1 MIDPTGHQGRSGQ
14 QGLPCPECGVLRALD
29 NTPSC
34 ACARRAS
41 DAQRDT
47 RTTEAAAAE
56 DFDPLRIRPYVE
68 LGTEAGGEPAG
79 TFGDEPGATFG
90 ARAAGNFGAGAAGN
104 FGAGAAG
111 NFGAGAAG
119 NFGAGAAGTFEAPAA
134 GTFEGEPGATFGAR
148 AAGNFGAGAAGTFGG
163 EPEATFGAGAA
174 GTFGSE
180 PGATFEAGAAGNF
193 GAGASGS
200 ADAADV
206 TMPLPTV
213 PAAPAA
219 SAVPAVPAD
228 ATMPLRTVHP
238 TGPAPDMTA
247 ALPTPLASS
256 ASEPSTTDLS
266 LFEAAVVGVAHPDDE
281 EPHRPR
287 RRRTLLIATTAAVV
301 AVVAAAGFASGL
313 FTYEK
318 PTRDGAT
325 PEDVRAAVPDAS
337 TSAASA
343 SASPSRSASPS
354 ASEASPSPSES
365 ESPSPSPSE
374 SSASPSASPS
384 AEAGQATPTARATGS
399 LAPGNGA
406 DNEDDPTDA
415 VVLRRGDTG
424 AEVTE
429 LQLRLRQLFL
439 YNGEADGTF
448 TAEVEDAL
456 RNYQWSRGTTEDGMG
471 VYGSLTRARLES
483 ETTEP

>member
-1 MIDPTGHQGRSGQ
+1 MIDPTGHQGHSGQ
-14 QGLPCPECGVLRALD
+14 QGLPCPECGALRALD

-34 ACARRAS
+34 ACARRAA

-68 LGTEAGGEPAG
+68 LGTEAGGEPVGGPAG
-79 TFGDEPGATFG
+79 T
-90 ARAAGNFGAGAAGN
+90 AG
-104 FGAGAAG
+104 
-111 NFGAGAAG
+111 
-119 NFGAGAAGTFEAPAA
+119 
-134 GTFEGEPGATFGAR
+134 
-148 AAGNFGAGAAGTFGG
+148 
-163 EPEATFGAGAA
+163 
-174 GTFGSE
+174 
-180 PGATFEAGAAGNF
+180 
-193 GAGASGS
+193 
-200 ADAADV
+200 AADV

-213 PAAPAA
+213 ATAPATP
-219 SAVPAVPAD
+219 VLPAD
-228 ATMPLRTVHP
+228 ATMPLRTAHP
-238 TGPAPDMTA
+238 AGQGPDMTA
-247 ALPTPLASS
+247 ALSTPLA
-256 ASEPSTTDLS
+256 ASGAEPSTTDLS
-266 LFEAAVVGVAHPDDE
+266 LFEAADVAAPHPDDE

-313 FTYEK
+313 FSYEK
-318 PTRDGAT
+318 PTRDGAA

-337 TSAASA
+337 TSAASP

-354 ASEASPSPSES
+354 ASEASPSASES
-365 ESPSPSPSE
+365 ERPSPSASE
-374 SSASPSASPS
+374 SSASPSTSPS
-384 AEAGQATPTARATGS
+384 SAVGQTTPTARATGS

-406 DNEDDPTDA
+406 DNEDDPAEA
-415 VVLRRGDTG
+415 VVLRRGDRG

-448 TAEVEDAL
+448 SGEVEDAL
-456 RNYQWSRGTTEDGMG
+456 RNYQWSRGTTEDGLG
-471 VYGSLTRARLES
+471 VYGAATRNRLES

>member
-1 MIDPTGHQGRSGQ
+1 MGRDEHVIDPTGHQGRSGR
-14 QGLPCPECGVLRALD
+14 QGLPCPECGALRAID

-68 LGTEAGGEPAG
+68 LGTEAGSEPAG
-79 TFGDEPGATFG
+79 TSGDE
-90 ARAAGNFGAGAAGN
+90 AG
-104 FGAGAAG
+104 
-111 NFGAGAAG
+111 
-119 NFGAGAAGTFEAPAA
+119 
-134 GTFEGEPGATFGAR
+134 
-148 AAGNFGAGAAGTFGG
+148 GTFGG
-163 EPEATFGAGAA
+163 VPGGGARGPV
-174 GTFGSE
+174 G
-180 PGATFEAGAAGNF
+180 
-193 GAGASGS
+193 
-200 ADAADV
+200 AADV

-213 PAAPAA
+213 PTAAG
-219 SAVPAVPAD
+219 VPAD

-238 TGPAPDMTA
+238 AGPAGPAPDMTA

-266 LFEAAVVGVAHPDDE
+266 LFEAADVGAAHPDDE

-365 ESPSPSPSE
+365 ESPSPSASE

-406 DNEDDPTDA
+406 DNEDDPTEA
-415 VVLRRGDTG
+415 VVLRRGDKG

-448 TAEVEDAL
+448 TGEVEDAL

-471 VYGSLTRARLES
+471 VYGALTRTRLEA

>member
-41 DAQRDT
+41 EAQRDT

-68 LGTEAGGEPAG
+68 LGTEAGGEPG
-79 TFGDEPGATFG
+79 GMFG
-90 ARAAGNFGAGAAGN
+90 
-104 FGAGAAG
+104 
-111 NFGAGAAG
+111 
-119 NFGAGAAGTFEAPAA
+119 
-134 GTFEGEPGATFGAR
+134 GEP
-148 AAGNFGAGAAGTFGG
+148 AGTFGG
-163 EPEATFGAGAA
+163 GPGGGAR
-174 GTFGSE
+174 GSVG
-180 PGATFEAGAAGNF
+180 P
-193 GAGASGS
+193 
-200 ADAADV
+200 ADV

-213 PAAPAA
+213 PAAPAPP
-219 SAVPAVPAD
+219 AVPAAPAVPAD
-228 ATMPLRTVHP
+228 ATMPLRTVP
-238 TGPAPDMTA
+238 PVGPAPDMTA

-266 LFEAAVVGVAHPDDE
+266 LFEAADAGAAHPDDE

-301 AVVAAAGFASGL
+301 AVVTAAGFASGL

-318 PTRDGAT
+318 PTRNGAT

-343 SASPSRSASPS
+343 SAAPSRSASPS

-365 ESPSPSPSE
+365 ESASPSASE

-384 AEAGQATPTARATGS
+384 AEAGQTTPTAHATGS

-406 DNEDDPTDA
+406 DNEDDDPADA
-415 VVLRRGDTG
+415 VVLRRGDKG

-429 LQLRLRQLFL
+429 LQSRLRQLFL
-439 YNGEADGTF
+439 YNGETDGTF
-448 TAEVEDAL
+448 SAEVEDAL
-456 RNYQWSRGTTEDGMG
+456 RNYQWSRGTTEDGLG
-471 VYGSLTRARLES
+471 VYGALTRARLES

>member
-14 QGLPCPECGVLRALD
+14 QGLPCPECGALRALD

-41 DAQRDT
+41 EAQRDT

-68 LGTEAGGEPAG
+68 LGTEGGGESTAPSGGGAGGSTG
-79 TFGDEPGATFG
+79 
-90 ARAAGNFGAGAAGN
+90 
-104 FGAGAAG
+104 
-111 NFGAGAAG
+111 
-119 NFGAGAAGTFEAPAA
+119 
-134 GTFEGEPGATFGAR
+134 
-148 AAGNFGAGAAGTFGG
+148 
-163 EPEATFGAGAA
+163 
-174 GTFGSE
+174 
-180 PGATFEAGAAGNF
+180 
-193 GAGASGS
+193 
-200 ADAADV
+200 AADV
-206 TMPLPTV
+206 TVPLPTV
-213 PAAPAA
+213 AATPAA
-219 SAVPAVPAD
+219 PAD

-238 TGPAPDMTA
+238 EDPAPDATA

-256 ASEPSTTDLS
+256 PSGPSTTDLS
-266 LFEAAVVGVAHPDDE
+266 LFEAADVGAAHPDDE

-287 RRRTLLIATTAAVV
+287 RRRALLIATSAAAV

-365 ESPSPSPSE
+365 ESPSPSASE
-374 SSASPSASPS
+374 SSASPSPSPS
-384 AEAGQATPTARATGS
+384 ADAGQATPTARVTGS
-399 LAPGNGA
+399 LAPGDGT
-406 DNEDDPTDA
+406 DDEDDSGEA
-415 VVLRRGDTG
+415 AVLRRGDKG

-448 TAEVEDAL
+448 TGEVEDAL
-456 RNYQWSRGTTEDGMG
+456 RNYQWSRGTTGDGMG
-471 VYGSLTRARLES
+471 VYGPLTRARLES

>member
-1 MIDPTGHQGRSGQ
+1 MIDPTGHQGHSGQ
-14 QGLPCPECGVLRALD
+14 QGLPCPECGALRALD

-41 DAQRDT
+41 EAQRDT
-47 RTTEAAAAE
+47 RTSEAAAAE

-68 LGTEAGGEPAG
+68 LGAESGGEPA
-79 TFGDEPGATFG
+79 DA
-90 ARAAGNFGAGAAGN
+90 
-104 FGAGAAG
+104 
-111 NFGAGAAG
+111 
-119 NFGAGAAGTFEAPAA
+119 
-134 GTFEGEPGATFGAR
+134 
-148 AAGNFGAGAAGTFGG
+148 FGG
-163 EPEATFGAGAA
+163 GAEE
-174 GTFGSE
+174 GSM
-180 PGATFEAGAAGNF
+180 
-193 GAGASGS
+193 GS
-200 ADAADV
+200 AGAADV

-213 PAAPAA
+213 PGAPGIPGAPGA
-219 SAVPAVPAD
+219 PGVPAD

-238 TGPAPDMTA
+238 AGPAPDMTA
-247 ALPTPLASS
+247 ALPTPLTSS

-266 LFEAAVVGVAHPDDE
+266 LFEAADVGAVHPDDE

-318 PTRDGAT
+318 PTRDGAA

-365 ESPSPSPSE
+365 ESPSPSASE

-384 AEAGQATPTARATGS
+384 ADAGQATPTARVTGS

-406 DNEDDPTDA
+406 DDEDDSGEA
-415 VVLRRGDTG
+415 VVLRRGDKG

-448 TAEVEDAL
+448 TGEVEDAL
-456 RNYQWSRGTTEDGMG
+456 RNYQWSRGTTEDGLG
-471 VYGSLTRARLES
+471 TYGAQTRTRLES

>member
-1 MIDPTGHQGRSGQ
+1 MIDPTGRRGHSGQ
-14 QGLPCPECGVLRALD
+14 QGLPCPECGALRALD

-34 ACARRAS
+34 ACAQRAS
-41 DAQRDT
+41 EAQRDT

-68 LGTEAGGEPAG
+68 LGTEGG
-79 TFGDEPGATFG
+79 
-90 ARAAGNFGAGAAGN
+90 
-104 FGAGAAG
+104 
-111 NFGAGAAG
+111 
-119 NFGAGAAGTFEAPAA
+119 
-134 GTFEGEPGATFGAR
+134 
-148 AAGNFGAGAAGTFGG
+148 GG
-163 EPEATFGAGAA
+163 
-174 GTFGSE
+174 S
-180 PGATFEAGAAGNF
+180 
-193 GAGASGS
+193 AGASGGRAEGAS
-200 ADAADV
+200 TGHAGPADV

-213 PAAPAA
+213 PGVPGGAPG
-219 SAVPAVPAD
+219 VPAD

-238 TGPAPDMTA
+238 GGPAPDMTA
-247 ALPTPLASS
+247 ALPTPPASS

-266 LFEAAVVGVAHPDDE
+266 LFESAGAGAVHPDDE

-318 PTRDGAT
+318 PTRDGAA

-365 ESPSPSPSE
+365 ESPSPSASE

-384 AEAGQATPTARATGS
+384 ADAGQATPTARVTGS

-406 DNEDDPTDA
+406 DNDDDSSEA
-415 VVLRRGDTG
+415 VVLRRGDKG

-448 TAEVEDAL
+448 TGEVEDAL
-456 RNYQWSRGTTEDGMG
+456 RNYQWSRGTTEDGLG
-471 VYGSLTRARLES
+471 TYGAQTRARLES

>member
-1 MIDPTGHQGRSGQ
+1 MIDPTGHQGHSGQ
-14 QGLPCPECGVLRALD
+14 QGLPCPECGALRALD

-34 ACARRAS
+34 ACAQRAS
-41 DAQRDT
+41 EAQRDT

-68 LGTEAGGEPAG
+68 LGTESGGEPAG
-79 TFGDEPGATFG
+79 A
-90 ARAAGNFGAGAAGN
+90 
-104 FGAGAAG
+104 
-111 NFGAGAAG
+111 
-119 NFGAGAAGTFEAPAA
+119 
-134 GTFEGEPGATFGAR
+134 
-148 AAGNFGAGAAGTFGG
+148 FGG
-163 EPEATFGAGAA
+163 EAEG
-174 GTFGSE
+174 GSM
-180 PGATFEAGAAGNF
+180 
-193 GAGASGS
+193 GS
-200 ADAADV
+200 TGAADV

-213 PAAPAA
+213 PGTPGIPGAPG
-219 SAVPAVPAD
+219 VPGVSGVSGVPAD
-228 ATMPLRTVHP
+228 ATMPLRTVRP
-238 TGPAPDMTA
+238 AGPAPDMTA

-266 LFEAAVVGVAHPDDE
+266 LFEAADVGAVHPDDE

-287 RRRTLLIATTAAVV
+287 RRRTLLIATTSAVV

-318 PTRDGAT
+318 PTRDGAA

-365 ESPSPSPSE
+365 ESPSPSASE
-374 SSASPSASPS
+374 SSASPPASPS
-384 AEAGQATPTARATGS
+384 ADAGQATPTARVTGS

-406 DNEDDPTDA
+406 DNEDDSGEA
-415 VVLRRGDTG
+415 VVLRRGDKG

-448 TAEVEDAL
+448 TGEVEDAL
-456 RNYQWSRGTTEDGMG
+456 RNYQWSRGTTEDGLG
-471 VYGSLTRARLES
+471 TYGAQTRTRLES

>member
-1 MIDPTGHQGRSGQ
+1 MDPTGHQGHSGQ
-14 QGLPCPECGVLRALD
+14 QGLPCPECGALRALD

-34 ACARRAS
+34 ACAQRAS
-41 DAQRDT
+41 EAQRDT

-68 LGTEAGGEPAG
+68 LGTDGGGEPAG
-79 TFGDEPGATFG
+79 AFGGT
-90 ARAAGNFGAGAAGN
+90 AAG
-104 FGAGAAG
+104 
-111 NFGAGAAG
+111 
-119 NFGAGAAGTFEAPAA
+119 APM
-134 GTFEGEPGATFGAR
+134 
-148 AAGNFGAGAAGTFGG
+148 
-163 EPEATFGAGAA
+163 
-174 GTFGSE
+174 
-180 PGATFEAGAAGNF
+180 
-193 GAGASGS
+193 GS
-200 ADAADV
+200 AGAADV

-213 PAAPAA
+213 PGVSGAPR
-219 SAVPAVPAD
+219 VPGAPGVPAD
-228 ATMPLRTVHP
+228 ATMPLRTVRP
-238 TGPAPDMTA
+238 AGPAPDMTA

-266 LFEAAVVGVAHPDDE
+266 LFEAADVGSVHPDDE

-365 ESPSPSPSE
+365 ESPSPSASE

-384 AEAGQATPTARATGS
+384 ADAGQVTPTARVTGS

-406 DNEDDPTDA
+406 DNDDDSAEA
-415 VVLRRGDTG
+415 VVLRRGDKG

-439 YNGEADGTF
+439 YNGESDGTF
-448 TAEVEDAL
+448 TGEVEDAL

-471 VYGSLTRARLES
+471 VYGALTRARLES

>member
-1 MIDPTGHQGRSGQ
+1 MGRDEHVIDPTGHQGHSGQ
-14 QGLPCPECGVLRALD
+14 QGLPCPECGALRALD

-34 ACARRAS
+34 TCAQRAS
-41 DAQRDT
+41 EAQRDT

-68 LGTEAGGEPAG
+68 LGTESGGEPAG
-79 TFGDEPGATFG
+79 A
-90 ARAAGNFGAGAAGN
+90 
-104 FGAGAAG
+104 
-111 NFGAGAAG
+111 
-119 NFGAGAAGTFEAPAA
+119 
-134 GTFEGEPGATFGAR
+134 
-148 AAGNFGAGAAGTFGG
+148 FGG
-163 EPEATFGAGAA
+163 EAEG
-174 GTFGSE
+174 GSM
-180 PGATFEAGAAGNF
+180 
-193 GAGASGS
+193 GS
-200 ADAADV
+200 AGAADV

-213 PAAPAA
+213 PGAPGLPGAPGTPGA
-219 SAVPAVPAD
+219 PGVSDAPGVPGVPAD
-228 ATMPLRTVHP
+228 ATMPLRTVLP
-238 TGPAPDMTA
+238 AGPAPDMTA

-266 LFEAAVVGVAHPDDE
+266 LFEAADIGAVHPDDE

-318 PTRDGAT
+318 PTRDGAA

-365 ESPSPSPSE
+365 ESPSPSASE

-384 AEAGQATPTARATGS
+384 ADAGQATPTARVTGS

-406 DNEDDPTDA
+406 DDEDDSGEA
-415 VVLRRGDTG
+415 VVLRRGDKG

-448 TAEVEDAL
+448 TGEVEDAL
-456 RNYQWSRGTTEDGMG
+456 RNYQWSRGTTEDGLG
-471 VYGSLTRARLES
+471 TYGAQTRTRLES

>member
-14 QGLPCPECGVLRALD
+14 QGLPCPECGALRALD

-41 DAQRDT
+41 ENLRDT

-68 LGTEAGGEPAG
+68 FGNESGSEFESAPADGFGGVPADGFGNRPADGFGGVPADGLGNRPASQSGSGPAGEFTGRPGGEFTGP
-79 TFGDEPGATFG
+79 P
-90 ARAAGNFGAGAAGN
+90 
-104 FGAGAAG
+104 
-111 NFGAGAAG
+111 
-119 NFGAGAAGTFEAPAA
+119 
-134 GTFEGEPGATFGAR
+134 
-148 AAGNFGAGAAGTFGG
+148 GG
-163 EPEATFGAGAA
+163 EAQ
-174 GTFGSE
+174 
-180 PGATFEAGAAGNF
+180 
-193 GAGASGS
+193 GS
-200 ADAADV
+200 AGAADV

-213 PAAPAA
+213 PAAPSVA
-219 SAVPAVPAD
+219 SAPFVPAD
-228 ATMPLRTVHP
+228 ATMPLRAVDPAGP
-238 TGPAPDMTA
+238 TPDMTV
-247 ALPTPLASS
+247 ALPTPLARS

-266 LFEAAVVGVAHPDDE
+266 LFEAADVDSAHPGDE

-287 RRRTLLIATTAAVV
+287 RRRTLLVAAAAAAV

-313 FTYEK
+313 FSYEK
-318 PTRDGAT
+318 PTRDGAA

-337 TSAASA
+337 TSAPSTSA
-343 SASPSRSASPS
+343 SASRSPSPS

-365 ESPSPSPSE
+365 ESPSPSASE

-384 AEAGQATPTARATGS
+384 AEAGRTATPTARVTGS

-406 DNEDDPTDA
+406 DNQDDSTEP
-415 VVLRRGDTG
+415 VVLRRGDKG

-439 YNGEADGTF
+439 YNGEASGTF
-448 TAEVEDAL
+448 SGEVEDAL
-456 RNYQWSRGTTEDGMG
+456 RNYQYSRGTTDDGLG
-471 VYGSLTRARLES
+471 VYGQLTRTRLES
-483 ETTEP
+483 ETKEP

>member
-1 MIDPTGHQGRSGQ
+1 MIDPTGRQGHSGQ
-14 QGLPCPECGVLRALD
+14 QGLPCPECGALRALD

-34 ACARRAS
+34 ACAQRAS
-41 DAQRDT
+41 EAQRDT

-68 LGTEAGGEPAG
+68 LGTESGGEPAG
-79 TFGDEPGATFG
+79 G
-90 ARAAGNFGAGAAGN
+90 
-104 FGAGAAG
+104 
-111 NFGAGAAG
+111 
-119 NFGAGAAGTFEAPAA
+119 
-134 GTFEGEPGATFGAR
+134 
-148 AAGNFGAGAAGTFGG
+148 FGG
-163 EPEATFGAGAA
+163 EAEG
-174 GTFGSE
+174 GSM
-180 PGATFEAGAAGNF
+180 
-193 GAGASGS
+193 GS
-200 ADAADV
+200 VGAADV

-213 PAAPAA
+213 PGATG
-219 SAVPAVPAD
+219 VPGTPGVPGIPGVPAD

-238 TGPAPDMTA
+238 AGPAPDMTA
-247 ALPTPLASS
+247 ALPAPLTSS

-266 LFEAAVVGVAHPDDE
+266 LFEAADVGAVHPHDE
-281 EPHRPR
+281 EPQRPR

-318 PTRDGAT
+318 PTRDGAA

-365 ESPSPSPSE
+365 ESPSPSASE

-384 AEAGQATPTARATGS
+384 ADAGQATPTARVTGS

-406 DNEDDPTDA
+406 DNEDDSDEA
-415 VVLRRGDTG
+415 VVLRRGDKG

-429 LQLRLRQLFL
+429 LQMRLRQLFL

-448 TAEVEDAL
+448 TGEVEDAL
-456 RNYQWSRGTTEDGMG
+456 RNYQWSRGTTEDGLG
-471 VYGSLTRARLES
+471 TYGAQTRTRLES

>member
-1 MIDPTGHQGRSGQ
+1 MIDPTGHQGHSGQ
-14 QGLPCPECGVLRALD
+14 QGLPCPECGALRALD

-41 DAQRDT
+41 EAQRDT
-47 RTTEAAAAE
+47 RTSEAAAAE

-68 LGTEAGGEPAG
+68 LGTEAGGGAGGEPAG
-79 TFGDEPGATFG
+79 A
-90 ARAAGNFGAGAAGN
+90 
-104 FGAGAAG
+104 
-111 NFGAGAAG
+111 
-119 NFGAGAAGTFEAPAA
+119 
-134 GTFEGEPGATFGAR
+134 
-148 AAGNFGAGAAGTFGG
+148 
-163 EPEATFGAGAA
+163 
-174 GTFGSE
+174 FGSE
-180 PGATFEAGAAGNF
+180 PEGGAKGPVG
-193 GAGASGS
+193 
-200 ADAADV
+200 AADV

-213 PAAPAA
+213 PGAPG
-219 SAVPAVPAD
+219 VPGIPGAPGVPAD

-238 TGPAPDMTA
+238 AGPPPDMTA
-247 ALPTPLASS
+247 ALSTPLASS

-266 LFEAAVVGVAHPDDE
+266 LFEATNVGAVHPDDE

-365 ESPSPSPSE
+365 ESPSPSASE

-384 AEAGQATPTARATGS
+384 ADAGQATPTALVTGS

-406 DNEDDPTDA
+406 DNDDDSTDA
-415 VVLRRGDTG
+415 VVLKRGDKG

-448 TAEVEDAL
+448 TSEVEDAL

-471 VYGSLTRARLES
+471 IYGTLTRTRLES

>member
-1 MIDPTGHQGRSGQ
+1 MIDPTGHQGHQGHSGQ
-14 QGLPCPECGVLRALD
+14 QGLPCPECGALRALD

-41 DAQRDT
+41 EAQRDT

-79 TFGDEPGATFG
+79 A
-90 ARAAGNFGAGAAGN
+90 
-104 FGAGAAG
+104 
-111 NFGAGAAG
+111 
-119 NFGAGAAGTFEAPAA
+119 
-134 GTFEGEPGATFGAR
+134 
-148 AAGNFGAGAAGTFGG
+148 
-163 EPEATFGAGAA
+163 
-174 GTFGSE
+174 FGSE
-180 PGATFEAGAAGNF
+180 PEGGAKGPAG
-193 GAGASGS
+193 
-200 ADAADV
+200 AADV

-213 PAAPAA
+213 PGVQG
-219 SAVPAVPAD
+219 VPGVPGVPAD

-238 TGPAPDMTA
+238 AGPAPDMTT
-247 ALPTPLASS
+247 ALPTPLAST
-256 ASEPSTTDLS
+256 ASEPSTTDLN
-266 LFEAAVVGVAHPDDE
+266 LFEATDVGAVHHDDE

-365 ESPSPSPSE
+365 ESPSPSASE

-384 AEAGQATPTARATGS
+384 ADAGQATPTARVTGS

-406 DNEDDPTDA
+406 DNDDDSGEA
-415 VVLRRGDTG
+415 VVLRRGDKG

-448 TAEVEDAL
+448 TSEVEDAL

-471 VYGSLTRARLES
+471 VYGALTRTRLES